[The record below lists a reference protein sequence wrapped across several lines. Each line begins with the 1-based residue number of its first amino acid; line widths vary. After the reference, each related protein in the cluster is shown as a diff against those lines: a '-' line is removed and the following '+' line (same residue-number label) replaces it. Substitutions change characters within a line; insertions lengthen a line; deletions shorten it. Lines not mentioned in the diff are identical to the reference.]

1 MSHILDRI
9 DGPGGYFDLCAECV
23 SSIQECARGEAAFM
37 TVCKNCSLT
46 SVSGFCE
53 ALRRDMTEEMHAV
66 GSDYFE
72 RLTEPPPIPDEPK
85 KPKRDIFRFNGSMTK
100 AIDLGMVT
108 AIDLEGKRISFHFQ
122 RERPDFIDL
131 DTDEAALSVYEV
143 ILRSWAG

>member
-1 MSHILDRI
+1 M
-9 DGPGGYFDLCAECV
+9 A
-23 SSIQECARGEAAFM
+23 Q
-37 TVCKNCSLT
+37 
-46 SVSGFCE
+46 
-53 ALRRDMTEEMHAV
+53 
-66 GSDYFE
+66 
-72 RLTEPPPIPDEPK
+72 PDEPK